1 MGKLVKK
8 LLILGGGHSEIPLI
22 KAAKALGFYTITTGY
37 DKDGLGHPYADAY
50 IFADFSDKAQILQ
63 IVQEHQIDFLIP
75 SCNDFAILTAAFV
88 NEHVTVGVFDSYEIT
103 KQIHHKTAFKTLAF
117 ELNLSVAKSKMLKQD
132 SDLTSIDLSY
142 PLIVKPIDLS
152 GGKGVTKV
160 ETPQELK
167 KGLAYA
173 FEQSREQSI
182 LVEEFIEGSHHSC
195 SLLIKDHHILFS
207 FFADE
212 YFYLNPYLV
221 EGAYANPQL
230 KSDIKNRI
238 LADSQHLIDNLDLC
252 DGILHIQFIIKDD
265 KPYILEITRRSP
277 GDLYIDLVSYATSI
291 DYAKAIVSL
300 HTNSSYTPTKKD
312 QIQKSI
318 LRHCIMADQNGYIQ
332 EVTFST
338 QLKTH
343 IFHDI
348 LWYKKGETI
357 EDFMKHKVGIVFAQ
371 FETIDQLKN
380 TLSHI
385 HKHITVKVSK

>member
-1 MGKLVKK
+1 MGNLVKK

-37 DKDGLGHPYADAY
+37 DKKGLGHPYADAY
-50 IFADFSDKAQILQ
+50 IFADFSNKELILQ
-63 IVQEHQIDFLIP
+63 IVQEHHIDFLIP

-88 NEHVTVGVFDSYEIT
+88 NEHINVGVFDSYEIT

-132 SDLTSIDLSY
+132 SDLTSIDLSF

-152 GGKGVTKV
+152 GGKGITKV
-160 ETPQELK
+160 ETLQELK
-167 KGLAYA
+167 EGLTYA
-173 FEQSREQSI
+173 FEESREQYV

-195 SLLIKDHHILFS
+195 SLLIKDRQILFS
-207 FFADE
+207 FFANE

-230 KSDIKNRI
+230 KADIKNQI
-238 LADSQHLIDNLDLC
+238 LADSQQLINHLHLC
-252 DGILHIQFIIKDD
+252 DGILHVQFIIKDE

-300 HTNSSYTPTKKD
+300 HTNGSYTPTKKG
-312 QIQKSI
+312 QIQKCI

-332 EVTFST
+332 EVTFSP

-357 EDFMKHKVGIVFAQ
+357 EDFMKYKAGIVFAQ
-371 FETIDQLKN
+371 FENIDQLKS
-380 TLSHI
+380 TLPSI
-385 HKHITVKVSK
+385 HKLITLRVNK